1 MTYAAWIALVSLFVF
16 TMGQVVVAAWIMGGL
31 FARVRTLEG
40 HATAGH
46 GLAVQVA
53 TLAGT
58 VGQFERQ
65 LELFNALIRELL
77 PRLNGA
83 PRRRRAD
90 DTEEDD
96 L

>member
-1 MTYAAWIALVSLFVF
+1 
-16 TMGQVVVAAWIMGGL
+16 
-31 FARVRTLEG
+31 
-40 HATAGH
+40 
-46 GLAVQVA
+46 
-53 TLAGT
+53 
-58 VGQFERQ
+58 
-65 LELFNALIRELL
+65 LFNALIRELL